1 MRRGSVFSSA
11 MMEELMP
18 AAIAIGDVEQKAI
31 DELGLRRID
40 ASELTIERISGNDRF
55 AYLRGGR
62 RPVGRRDRNRI
73 IELAIPPA
81 WSEVRIAQDPDAHLQ
96 AVGRDDAGR
105 LQYIYH
111 SAWED
116 VRAAAKA
123 VRLTQ
128 LGQALSSLRPAVE
141 ADLKIDGARLPLAVA
156 TRLVDLLHLR
166 AGHESYAGD
175 EGGRGVA
182 TLLKQHVKV
191 DGASFLLR
199 FRGKGGKPIEKIHT
213 DAALAEALAA
223 LRAIRGPR
231 LFKLQTEQGY
241 RPMTASDLNA
251 YLAET
256 AGKPVT
262 AKDFRTFYASAT
274 ALNHLSQLGI
284 IEAPTA
290 RRRALAEVAR
300 AISAELANTPAVV
313 RKSYIHPAIVEKF
326 ERGELSAMN
335 NSRTRAWMSAAESKL
350 MRFFEASES

>member
-1 MRRGSVFSSA
+1 
-11 MMEELMP
+11 MEDLMP

-40 ASELTIERISGNDRF
+40 ASELTIVRIAENETFDYVRDGK
-55 AYLRGGR
+55 

-73 IELAIPPA
+73 IELTIPPA
-81 WSEVRIAQDPDAHLQ
+81 WSEVRIARDPDAHLQ
-96 AVGRDDAGR
+96 AVGRDEAGR

-111 SAWED
+111 SAWDD
-116 VRAAAKA
+116 VRSAAKA

-128 LGQALSSLRPAVE
+128 LGQVLSSLRPAVE
-141 ADLKIDGARLPLAVA
+141 EDLKVDSARLPLAVA
-156 TRLVDLLHLR
+156 ARLVDLLHLR

-182 TLLKQHVKV
+182 TLLKQHVRV

-199 FRGKGGKPIEKIHT
+199 FRGKGGKRIEKAHS
-213 DAALAEALAA
+213 DAVLAEALTA
-223 LRAIRGPR
+223 LRGIRGPR
-231 LFKLQTEQGY
+231 LFKLRTEQGY

-251 YLAET
+251 YLAEI

-274 ALNHLSQLGI
+274 ALDHLSQLGVV
-284 IEAPTA
+284 EAPTA
-290 RRRALAEVAR
+290 RRRAILEIAR

-313 RKSYIHPAIVEKF
+313 RKSYIHPRIGETF
-326 ERGELSAMN
+326 ERGELSTMN
-335 NSRTRAWMSAAESKL
+335 NSRMRAWLSSAESKL
-350 MRFFEASES
+350 MRFFEASEA

>member
-1 MRRGSVFSSA
+1 MR
-11 MMEELMP
+11 
-18 AAIAIGDVEQKAI
+18 
-31 DELGLRRID
+31 
-40 ASELTIERISGNDRF
+40 T
-55 AYLRGGR
+55 
-62 RPVGRRDRNRI
+62 
-73 IELAIPPA
+73 
-81 WSEVRIAQDPDAHLQ
+81 
-96 AVGRDDAGR
+96 
-105 LQYIYH
+105 
-111 SAWED
+111 
-116 VRAAAKA
+116 AAKA

-128 LGQALSSLRPAVE
+128 LGQAISSLRPAVE
-141 ADLKIDGARLPLAVA
+141 EDLKIDGARLPLAVA

-191 DGASFLLR
+191 DGASFQLR
-199 FRGKGGKPIEKIHT
+199 FRGKGGKPIEKIHS
-213 DAALAEALAA
+213 DATLAEALAT

-251 YLAET
+251 YLAEI

-274 ALNHLSQLGI
+274 ALDHLSQLGT

-290 RRRALAEVAR
+290 RRRAVAEVAR

-313 RKSYIHPAIVEKF
+313 RKSYIHPRIVEKF
-326 ERGELSAMN
+326 ERGELSTMN
-335 NSRTRAWMSAAESKL
+335 NSRTRSWMSAAESKL
-350 MRFFEASES
+350 MRFFETNET

>member
-1 MRRGSVFSSA
+1 MA
-11 MMEELMP
+11 
-18 AAIAIGDVEQKAI
+18 AAIAIGDVEQKII

-40 ASELTIERISGNDRF
+40 ASELTIERMGENDKF
-55 AYLRGGR
+55 AYFRDGK
-62 RPVGRRDRNRI
+62 RPVGRRDHNRI

-81 WSEVRIAQDPDAHLQ
+81 WAEVRIAQDPDAHLQ
-96 AVGRDDAGR
+96 AIGRDDAGR

-116 VRAAAKA
+116 VRSAAKA
-123 VRLTQ
+123 VRLMQ
-128 LGQALSSLRPAVE
+128 LGQAISNLRPAVE
-141 ADLKIDGARLPLAVA
+141 EDLKKDGARLPLAVA

-182 TLLKQHVKV
+182 TLLKQHVKI
-191 DGASFLLR
+191 DGANFLLR

-223 LRAIRGPR
+223 LRSIRGPR
-231 LFKLQTEQGY
+231 LFKLQTEHGS

-251 YLAET
+251 YLAEI

-274 ALNHLSQLGI
+274 ALDHLSQLGT

-290 RRRALAEVAR
+290 RRRAVAEVAR

-313 RKSYIHPAIVEKF
+313 RKSYIHPLIIEKF
-326 ERGELSAMN
+326 EHGELSTMT
-335 NSRTRAWMSAAESKL
+335 NSRTRVWMSAAEFKL
-350 MRFFEASES
+350 LRFFEATET